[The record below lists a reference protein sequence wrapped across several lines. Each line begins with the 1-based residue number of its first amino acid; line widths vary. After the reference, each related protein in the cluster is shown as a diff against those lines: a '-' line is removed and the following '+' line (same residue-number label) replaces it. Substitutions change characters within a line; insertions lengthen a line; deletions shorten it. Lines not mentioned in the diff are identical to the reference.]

1 VKSKGTS
8 IAQKARWA
16 AWRAAQADT
25 LTMGDLAI
33 REDRRKRQAKWWAN
47 LSPEKF
53 KDQIEKRTC
62 AGASGATRR
71 RRRGL
76 SE

>member
-1 VKSKGTS
+1 VKSKGAS

-53 KDQIEKRTC
+53 KDQIEKKDV
-62 AGASGATRR
+62 RR
-71 RRRGL
+71 RKRSDQKKKART
-76 SE
+76 E